1 MAYRKLETRVPSYL
15 DEVLGKVSSL
25 PNDLKQHFSKI
36 RELDARCVALQAEA
50 ERLNEECQERGQSKS
65 RSTESLKNIWKELE
79 ETQREMIALTDQ
91 KVKLAEKAY
100 DSVDRNVRQL
110 DEKLREFEA
119 HLRAEGKW
127 PLNVQDRRVSIG
139 SGSTL
144 KSSRERSE
152 RKLSNLA
159 VIEDMPVDP
168 NEPRYCYCN
177 QVSYGEMIAC
187 DNTNCPYEWFHFQ
200 CVGLTSAPEGL
211 VDKFVQNKLTKFGI
225 SWSCYEYCIIA
236 GFIVLCSHVGGQS
249 SCLEP
254 LE

>member
-25 PNDLKQHFSKI
+25 PNDLKQNFAKI

-91 KVKLAEKAY
+91 KVKLAEKVY

-127 PLNVQDRRVSIG
+127 PVDAQDRRVTVG
-139 SGSTL
+139 SGSNL

-200 CVGLTSAPEGL
+200 CVGLTSAPEG
-211 VDKFVQNKLTKFGI
+211 VWRCPDCR
-225 SWSCYEYCIIA
+225 S
-236 GFIVLCSHVGGQS
+236 GGANRAR
-249 SCLEP
+249 
-254 LE
+254 